1 MISRMRMA
9 VVSVVVAFGLMG
21 HVGAGQQRPEN
32 EPPRPNFDI
41 RGSRAPAAPSARA
54 AAEIAGR
61 RTGGREAATARLHPH
76 TGALRVIDSPGV
88 SISQNATATELLTAL
103 RDLAG
108 RLGLDDDDL
117 DSVELVRDYASA
129 STRLR
134 HVTFA
139 QKIEGLPVFGGI
151 VTLHI
156 ASDGAIVRVNSSAAR
171 GGNRRRGVAV
181 AADAAVVA
189 AVADVSPNAPFAPV
203 RLDAGS
209 ASTARFAR
217 GRFSRDI
224 TSSLEWFPIDGG
236 VRLAWHV
243 EVETV
248 PHSQFY
254 DLLIDATSG
263 ELLLR
268 RNRVLDA
275 NGSGRVIQST
285 ATQAIDPRRPDPAPS
300 SGGACPPPTNYQLRD
315 LTAPFRDSTTV
326 LFDTGRLSGN
336 NTHVF
341 RGTPGTEGALGT
353 FDGNGWLFDA
363 PFGSAASAE
372 TALFFSL
379 NFLHDFFYDLG
390 FNEAAGNFQ
399 VDNLGRGGVGG
410 DAISGV
416 ARAAGRNNATFQPE
430 PEGTSPVMSMFLFD
444 GSGCWSQDVD
454 GDGSADLDGDFDTDI
469 IYHEF
474 HHGVSSRLNT
484 QFTGE
489 EAGAIGEGGSDFFA
503 YSINGDT
510 LLGEYSYPAGIRTI
524 NDKTYADWLCF
535 FGLFCEVHWNGEIW
549 ANVLW
554 DVRERFRT
562 DLVAGSEAAAINE
575 VHQLYVDGL
584 KLSPPAPTML
594 DMRDAMLLADAQR
607 NPGSPNS
614 QNYCRLWESF
624 AGRGM
629 GVNATD
635 TSANPNY
642 QVSASAAVPAGCNA
656 PPVAQ
661 VVSVTTTTAN
671 ATEAGLV
678 NGAFTVR
685 RAEPLSTPLVVNL
698 AVAGSATAGADYV
711 ALPPSVTI
719 PADAASIVVPVV
731 PIDDTTVE
739 SNESVMVAVAAGA
752 YTIGSPPSATVTVVS
767 NDLAPD
773 FIISSFSAPDIASSG
788 QSITVT
794 DTTRNQGG
802 GNGAPSTT
810 SFYLSTNSLWDATDT
825 LLATRDVPALGPGG
839 INTANTTLNLPTEM
853 GAAVYYVIAKADGPG
868 VLMETSELNNIRSES
883 ISIGAD
889 LVVSAMT
896 VPANGGA
903 GMQITVPE
911 TVKNQG
917 TGASAPSTLRF
928 YLSVNFMFEPS
939 DQMLAARSVP
949 ALNPGDSNAATTN
962 MTIPSNWP
970 TGTYYVLAVADADN
984 EVPETS
990 NTNNTRSGSIRI
1002 GPDLSVTTLNV
1013 PSRAAVGASISL
1025 SDTTSNTGGGAAS
1038 GGSRTAWYLSAN
1050 TTWDASD
1057 LPLGVP
1063 RDIPAL
1069 GAGAV
1074 SSGTTPV
1081 TLPASAGAGRWY
1093 VIVRADDLSQVTET
1107 VESNNVRYGSIDI
1120 GPDLTLT
1127 NISAANSVAAG
1138 ASLTLTDYVLNYG
1151 IQTAPPSANRY
1162 YLSLNPTLDAGDIPL
1177 GGQRDVPA
1185 LAPNVSNSGTITLQI
1200 PAGLSGTYCLFAVA
1214 DGNGVISEASET
1226 NNARWRLLTI
1236 TP

>member
-1 MISRMRMA
+1 MDSRMRMG
-9 VVSVVVAFGLMG
+9 VVSVAFAFGLMG

-32 EPPRPNFDI
+32 EPARPNFDI
-41 RGSRAPAAPSARA
+41 RSSRAPATPSARA

-61 RTGGREAATARLHPH
+61 RSGGRQAAVARLHPH
-76 TGALRVIDSPGV
+76 TGALRVLDSPGV
-88 SISQNATATELLTAL
+88 SISQNASATELLTAV
-103 RDLAG
+103 RDLAP

-117 DSVELVRDYASA
+117 NGVELVRDYASA

-139 QKIEGLPVFGGI
+139 QQLDGLPVFGAV

-156 ASDGAIVRVNSSAAR
+156 SSDGSIVRVNSSAAR
-171 GGNRRRGVAV
+171 GGGRRRGAAV

-203 RLDAGS
+203 RLDPGS

-224 TSSLEWFPIDGG
+224 TSSLEWFPMDGS

-243 EVETV
+243 ELETV
-248 PHSQFY
+248 PLSQFY

-275 NGSGRVIQST
+275 NGSGRVNQSN
-285 ATQAIDPRRPDPAPS
+285 ATQAIDPRRPDPSPT
-300 SGGACPPPTNYQLRD
+300 SGGACPPPSNYELRD
-315 LTAPFRDSTTV
+315 LTAPFRDSTSV
-326 LFDTGRLSGN
+326 LADSGRLSGN
-336 NTHVF
+336 NAHVF
-341 RGTPGTEGALGT
+341 RGTPGNEGALGT
-353 FDGNGWLFDA
+353 FDGTRWVFDA

-390 FNEAAGNFQ
+390 FDEAAGNFQ
-399 VDNLGRGGVGG
+399 VDNFGRGGTGG
-410 DAISGV
+410 DALSGL
-416 ARAAGRNNATFQPE
+416 ARAAGRNNASFQPE

-444 GSGCWSQDVD
+444 GTGCWAQDVD
-454 GDGSADLDGDFDTDI
+454 GDGSADLDGDYDTDI
-469 IYHEF
+469 IFHEF
-474 HHGVSSRLNT
+474 HHGVSHRLNT

-510 LLGEYSYPAGIRTI
+510 FLGEYSYPGGIRSI
-524 NDKTYADWLCF
+524 NAKTYANWFCL
-535 FGLFCEVHWNGEIW
+535 FGFFCEVHWNGEIW

-554 DVRERFRT
+554 ETRERFRT
-562 DLVAGSEAAAINE
+562 DLVGGSESAAINE

-624 AGRGM
+624 AARGM

-656 PPVAQ
+656 PPSSQ
-661 VVSVTTTTAN
+661 VVSITATTAT

-678 NGAFTVR
+678 SGAFTVR
-685 RAEPLSTPLVVNL
+685 RAEPLSSPLNVNL
-698 AVAGSATAGADYV
+698 GVTGSATAGADYV
-711 ALPPSVTI
+711 AVPAFVTI
-719 PADAASIVVPVV
+719 PANAVSVVV
-731 PIDDTTVE
+731 PIVPLDDTTVE
-739 SNESVMVAVAAGA
+739 SNESVMVAIAAGG
-752 YTIGSPPSATVTVVS
+752 YTIGSPSSATVTVVS
-767 NDLAPD
+767 DDLAPD
-773 FIISSFSAPDIASSG
+773 FIISSFSAPDIASAG

-802 GNGAPSTT
+802 GQGAASTT
-810 SFYLSTNSLWDATDT
+810 SFYLSPNSLWDATDIP
-825 LLATRDVPALGPGG
+825 LATRDVPALGPGATH
-839 INTANTTLNLPTEM
+839 TANTTLTIPEGT
-853 GAAVYYVIAKADGPG
+853 GAAVWYVIAKADGPG
-868 VLMETSELNNIRSES
+868 VLTESSELNNFRSES

-896 VPANGGA
+896 VPLTGGA
-903 GMQITVPE
+903 GVQIAVPNTVR
-911 TVKNQG
+911 NQG
-917 TGASAPSTLRF
+917 TGASAPSTARF
-928 YLSVNFMFEPS
+928 YLSVNFMIDAG
-939 DQMLAARSVP
+939 DQMLAGRPVP

-962 MTIPSNWP
+962 VTIPSTWP

-990 NTNNTRSGSIRI
+990 NTNNTRSASIRI
-1002 GPDLSVTTLNV
+1002 GPDLSVTALNV
-1013 PSRAAVGASISL
+1013 PVRAAVGASISIG
-1025 SDTTSNTGGGAAS
+1025 DTTSNSGGGPAGAS
-1038 GGSRTAWYLSAN
+1038 SRTALYLSPN
-1050 TTWDASD
+1050 TTWEASD
-1057 LPLGVP
+1057 IPLGMP

-1081 TLPASAGAGRWY
+1081 TLPASAGPGRWY
-1093 VIVRADDLSQVTET
+1093 VIARADDLAQVTET
-1107 VESNNVRYGSIDI
+1107 LETNNVRYGSIDV
-1120 GPDLTLT
+1120 GPDLTLQSV
-1127 NISAANSVAAG
+1127 SAVNSVAAG
-1138 ASLTLTDYVLNYG
+1138 ASLTVTDTVLNYG
-1151 IQTAPPSANRY
+1151 IQTAPASTNRY
-1162 YLSLNPTLDAGDIPL
+1162 YLSLNATLDAGDIPL
-1177 GGQRDVPA
+1177 SGQRDVPA
-1185 LAPNVSNSGTITLQI
+1185 LGQNGSSTGSITLQI
-1200 PAGLSGTYCLFAVA
+1200 PTGLSGTYYFFAVA

-1226 NNARWRLLTI
+1226 NNSRWRLLTI